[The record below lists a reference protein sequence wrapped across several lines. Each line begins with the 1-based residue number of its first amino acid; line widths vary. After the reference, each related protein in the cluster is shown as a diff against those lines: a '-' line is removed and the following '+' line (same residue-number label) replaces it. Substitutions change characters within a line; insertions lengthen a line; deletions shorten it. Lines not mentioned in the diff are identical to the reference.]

1 MNARK
6 RFFSVYFRLFFVSFF
21 SSFVFS
27 EIVIDGKLSEEE
39 WELARE
45 INKFYEVFPFS
56 LNDADGNTKILIQQD
71 EKGIYFGVINP
82 QEKES
87 IRANQHQRDQGARP
101 PIGDQV
107 GVTIDFDN
115 DGKTGYIFSVNAGG

>member
-6 RFFSVYFRLFFVSFF
+6 RFFNVYPRLLLISFF
-21 SSFVFS
+21 SSFVFA

-56 LNDADGNTKILIQQD
+56 LNDVSGNTRVLIVDD
-71 EKGIYFGVINP
+71 EKGIYFGFINT
-82 QEKES
+82 QTNES

-101 PIGDQV
+101 PVGDQV
-107 GVTIDFDN
+107 GVTLDFDN
-115 DGKTGYIFSVNAGG
+115 DG

>member
-6 RFFSVYFRLFFVSFF
+6 RFFSVYPRLLLISFF

-56 LNDADGNTKILIQQD
+56 LNDVSGNTRVLIVDD
-71 EKGIYFGVINP
+71 EKGIYFGFILFSIGL
-82 QEKES
+82 KES
-87 IRANQHQRDQGARP
+87 SELLSIYQKFKDL
-101 PIGDQV
+101 
-107 GVTIDFDN
+107 
-115 DGKTGYIFSVNAGG
+115 